1 MSLWSQHWLVHLFET
16 IFYVLVNDCDS
27 PSMKRSPLQ
36 SGKPKVSSIRQ
47 CNFGLPLESELRTS
61 EENIMMYQDNIKH
74 PHTTWVSGMN
84 LKKSLIDH
92 LHHDA

>member
-1 MSLWSQHWLVHLFET
+1 MSLWSQHWLVYLFFET

-36 SGKPKVSSIRQ
+36 SK

-61 EENIMMYQDNIKH
+61 EENILIYHDNIKH

-84 LKKSLIDH
+84 LKKV
-92 LHHDA
+92 